1 MPNRILRESVCVS
14 DTIDQLTW
22 FEEVLYY
29 RLIVNC
35 DDFGRFDG
43 RAAVIKN
50 RLFPLKDTLTL
61 KTVEAA
67 LHGLA
72 NAGLVTLYVFEGKR
86 FLCLPTWGKYQT
98 QRAKVS
104 KYPAPDDGKQSDE
117 SICKQMIADVPVF
130 ENRESNSIFENREA
144 GNARAR
150 RATPPR
156 EKFGQFGWVKL
167 SKDEH
172 SRLLKKLGSEELERC
187 IAYID
192 EMAQST
198 GNKNEWKDW
207 NLVVQR
213 CSREGWGLRGK
224 KTIAQKDNSWMDE
237 FM

>member
-14 DTIDQLTW
+14 ETIDKLTW

-43 RAAVIKN
+43 RVAVIKN

-104 KYPAPDDGKQSDE
+104 KYPAPDDGMQSDE
-117 SICKQMIADVPVF
+117 NICTQMISNVPVF
-130 ENRESNSIFENREA
+130 ENRESNSIFENRESSKT
-144 GNARAR
+144 RAR
-150 RATPPR
+150 RFTPPSVADVQAYCR
-156 EKFGQFGWVKL
+156 KRGNRVDAQRFVDFYAAKGWMVG
-167 SKDEH
+167 
-172 SRLLKKLGSEELERC
+172 RNP
-187 IAYID
+187 
-192 EMAQST
+192 M
-198 GNKNEWKDW
+198 KDW
-207 NLVVQR
+207 QAAVR
-213 CSREGWGLRGK
+213 TWERSEDRGPD
-224 KTIAQKDNSWMDE
+224 TDSGGDQGQKWDVPGAIYL
-237 FM
+237 